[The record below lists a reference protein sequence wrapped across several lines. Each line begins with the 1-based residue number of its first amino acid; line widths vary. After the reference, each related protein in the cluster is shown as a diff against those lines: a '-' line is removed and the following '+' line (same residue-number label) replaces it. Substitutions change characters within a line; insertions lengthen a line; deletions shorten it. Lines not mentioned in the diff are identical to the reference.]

1 MLPAMARWSNDDIPD
16 QSGRTIL
23 ITGANSG
30 LGVRS
35 AEALAAHG
43 AHVVMACRN
52 LAKAEEARAGV
63 AAVATGPAPTV
74 VSLDLS
80 SLESVRSTAD
90 EIATTVDRLDV
101 LMNNAGVMA
110 VPGRAETAEGFE
122 LQFGTNHLGH
132 YALTG
137 LLLPVLAKAEAPR
150 VVTTSSN
157 GHKAGRMDWDDPNAE
172 KRYGKWR
179 AYFQS
184 KLANLLFMYEL
195 DRRAEEA
202 KSPLI
207 SVAAHPGYAATHLTD
222 RSGARVWGAAVAIGN
237 RIFAQSDALG
247 ALPQLYAATMP
258 EVTGADYY
266 GPNGLR
272 EMRGH
277 PTLVTSTS
285 RARDEAD
292 ASTLWHLSE
301 RLTGVT
307 YPW

>member
-1 MLPAMARWSNDDIPD
+1 MGGWTNDDIPD
-16 QSGRTIL
+16 QTGRTIL

-35 AEALAAHG
+35 AEALAAKG
-43 AHVVMACRN
+43 AHVIMACRN
-52 LAKAEEARAGV
+52 EAKAEAARRGV

-74 VSLDLS
+74 VALDLS
-80 SLESVRSTAD
+80 DLASVRAVAAD
-90 EIATTVDRLDV
+90 LVASVPSLDV

-110 VPGRAETAEGFE
+110 VPDRTETADGFE

-137 LLLPVLAKAEAPR
+137 LLLPVLSKAEESR

-157 GHKAGRMDWDDPNAE
+157 GHKAGRMDWDDLQGAE
-172 KRYGKWR
+172 KYGKWR

-202 KSPLI
+202 KSPLV
-207 SVAAHPGYAATHLTD
+207 SVGAHPGYAATHLTD
-222 RSGARVWGAAVAIGN
+222 RSGARVWGAMVAIGN
-237 RIFAQSDALG
+237 RIFAQSDAAG

-258 EVTGADYY
+258 GVQGGDYY
-266 GPNGLR
+266 GPDGMR
-272 EMRGH
+272 EMRGA
-277 PTLVTSTS
+277 PTLVPSTT
-285 RARDEAD
+285 RARDEA
-292 ASTLWHLSE
+292 AATTLWQTSE

-307 YPW
+307 YTW